1 MKTKALLIGAFTVLA
16 AASQAVI
23 FIDTFDG
30 NTPANLDAKVWAS
43 GAQTDFNFWGDATD
57 YKSVA
62 NGDGDMHEGLYSVV
76 NKASDIHSQFVSN
89 LDADDNANGVYAVF
103 NGFNVPDTD
112 KLVYGGT
119 FFGLSAGQYTFG
131 ADFLTLAP
139 NPPYPQESY
148 IKIQGNG
155 DILDVTLTPTANPV
169 WTRYEVTFTATG
181 TGTDILKIWNVNSVS
196 NAGND
201 FGVDNVTVDAVPEP
215 MTMTVLGLG
224 ALAAV
229 RRKRAK

>member
-1 MKTKALLIGAFTVLA
+1 MKIKSLLIGAFTVLA
-16 AASQAVI
+16 AASQAAL

-30 NTPANLDAKVWAS
+30 NAPSNLNNKVWLS
-43 GAQTDFNFWGDATD
+43 GAQTDFNFWGDATNF
-57 YKSVA
+57 KTVG

-103 NGFNVPDTD
+103 NGFNVPDND

-119 FFGLSAGQYTFG
+119 FFGLTAGQYTFG

-139 NPPYPQESY
+139 NPPYPQESF
-148 IKIQGNG
+148 IKIQGNS
-155 DILDVTLTPTANPV
+155 DILNVTLVPTANPD
-169 WTRYEVTFTATG
+169 WMRYEVTFTATG

-196 NAGND
+196 DAGND

-215 MTMTVLGLG
+215 ATMTMLGLG
-224 ALAAV
+224 ALALI
-229 RRKRAK
+229 RRKRQS